1 MPKDE
6 QWKDIGCA
14 DFVRAAANR
23 IMVARGQ
30 NIIGYLEVES
40 ALRRCPRNK
49 PLPAWIPLG
58 NMPKIGKGE
67 RNALYQHGMHEIEG

>member
-1 MPKDE
+1 MA
-6 QWKDIGCA
+6 WVDIGCS

-23 IMVARGQ
+23 IMVARNQ
-30 NIIGYLEVES
+30 NIAGYLDVES

-58 NMPKIGKGE
+58 NVVTVSKNE
-67 RNALYQHGMHEIEG
+67 RNNLYQWGMHEIKEE